1 MWSQDQSGEGC
12 FISRGKLVIGS
23 KRSARLSWRIR
34 SQLANPNMPSKN
46 REIALDVQ
54 KIQSHFR
61 RRRSPCSGTWKGC
74 WSGRLC
80 LTMKEITYVY
90 SKNFSFTEAYFCSLG
105 SVQASWTAG
114 KRMRKRTAAVA
125 AERRGTLGLSR
136 ETSNGEEKKRR
147 RLSRYLP
154 LPPRPPLRRSPRP
167 ARPSRRRRGFGPQ
180 RDSRRRRRR
189 HCCYWLPPP
198 PRLPQKGG
206 DVSGAPDAA
215 SR

>member
-1 MWSQDQSGEGC
+1 
-12 FISRGKLVIGS
+12 
-23 KRSARLSWRIR
+23 
-34 SQLANPNMPSKN
+34 MPSKN
-46 REIALDVQ
+46 REMALDVQ
-54 KIQSHFR
+54 KKSISLSSATF
-61 RRRSPCSGTWKGC
+61 SMLWDLE
-74 WSGRLC
+74 RL
-80 LTMKEITYVY
+80 LEWTSLPDMKEITCVY

-114 KRMRKRTAAVA
+114 KRVRKRTAAVA
-125 AERRGTLGLSR
+125 AVERRGTLDLSR

-147 RLSRYLP
+147 RSRYLP

-167 ARPSRRRRGFGPQ
+167 ARPSRRKRGFWPQ

-189 HCCYWLPPP
+189 RRRRRHCCYWRPPP

-206 DVSGAPDAA
+206 VASGAPDAA